1 LARASV
7 SWALRFSTY
16 KVVTVYRKSSK
27 GTAEIETR
35 AHKLPPRL
43 RSALILV
50 DGKRSDVDLQ
60 ALIGPA
66 AADTLATLA
75 RDGFVEVIS
84 VADTKRAAPPSPV
97 ATAAAAPTGPAT
109 APPSTTSASDL
120 TLRRR
125 EAVRAIN
132 ELLGPMGETLSIRI
146 ERARSLDEL
155 RTLLEQA
162 LPVIAGARG
171 RDAAQALA
179 ERFSD
184 L

>member
-1 LARASV
+1 M
-7 SWALRFSTY
+7 
-16 KVVTVYRKSSK
+16 VTVYRKSSK

-60 ALIGPA
+60 ALIGA
-66 AADTLATLA
+66 AAAETLSALA
-75 RDGFVEVIS
+75 GDGFIEVIS
-84 VADTKRAAPPSPV
+84 VADTKRAAAPAPAV
-97 ATAAAAPTGPAT
+97 AAAAAGPVT

-125 EAVRAIN
+125 EAVRAVN
-132 ELLGPMGETLSIRI
+132 ELLGPMGESLSIKL
-146 ERARSLDEL
+146 ERARSIDEL

-171 RDAAQALA
+171 RDAARAFA
-179 ERFSD
+179 ERFND

>member
-1 LARASV
+1 M
-7 SWALRFSTY
+7 
-16 KVVTVYRKSSK
+16 VTVYRKTAK
-27 GTAEIETR
+27 GATEVETR

-50 DGKRSDVDLQ
+50 DGKRSDTDLR

-66 AADTLATLA
+66 GDESLQILAEG
-75 RDGFVEVIS
+75 GFIDVFS
-84 VADTKRAAPPSPV
+84 VADVKRAVQAP
-97 ATAAAAPTGPAT
+97 AAAASNAGPST
-109 APPSTTSASDL
+109 SPPSTTTSSDV

-125 EAVRAIN
+125 EAVRAVN
-132 ELLGPMGETLSIRI
+132 ELLGPMGESLSIRL
-146 ERARSLDEL
+146 ERAKTIDEL

-171 RDAAQALA
+171 RDAARAFA
-179 ERFSD
+179 ERFND

>member
-1 LARASV
+1 M
-7 SWALRFSTY
+7 
-16 KVVTVYRKSSK
+16 VTVYRKSSK

-60 ALIGPA
+60 ALIGA
-66 AADTLATLA
+66 AAAETLSALA
-75 RDGFVEVIS
+75 GDGFIEVIS
-84 VADTKRAAPPSPV
+84 VADTKRAVAPVPT
-97 ATAAAAPTGPAT
+97 ATAAAAGPVT

-125 EAVRAIN
+125 EAVRAVN
-132 ELLGPMGETLSIRI
+132 ELLGPMGETLSIKL
-146 ERARSLDEL
+146 ERARSIDEL
-155 RTLLEQA
+155 RTVLEQA

-171 RDAAQALA
+171 RDAARAFA
-179 ERFSD
+179 ERFND

>member
-1 LARASV
+1 M
-7 SWALRFSTY
+7 
-16 KVVTVYRKSSK
+16 VTVYRKSAK

-60 ALIGPA
+60 ALIGA
-66 AADTLATLA
+66 VAADTLSALA
-75 RDGFVEVIS
+75 GDGFIEVIS
-84 VADTKRAAPPSPV
+84 VADTKRAAPLSPAV
-97 ATAAAAPTGPAT
+97 TAVTAAPTGPAT
-109 APPSTTSASDL
+109 APPSTTSSSDL

-125 EAVRAIN
+125 EAVRAVN
-132 ELLGPMGETLSIRI
+132 ELLGPMGETLSIKL
-146 ERARSLDEL
+146 ERARSIDEL
-155 RTLLEQA
+155 RALLEQA

-171 RDAAQALA
+171 RDAARAFA
-179 ERFSD
+179 DRFND